1 VTFTILYV
9 DNHLLT
15 VCKPAGMLTQG
26 DSTGDLSLLE
36 LCRTYVKQQFNKPGN
51 VFLGLVHRL
60 DRPVSGVVVLART
73 SKAAAR
79 LSAQFRTRQVQKTY
93 WALVEGKIPAEGTLI
108 DRLGRRGVRSHIAQ
122 RTPGVLA
129 ELHFTRL
136 GYCQGISWVEINLG
150 TGRHHQIRVQF
161 AHYGYPL
168 VGDFRYG
175 ATQPFTPHALALHAR
190 ALSLRHPTR
199 PQALTFTAEPERHWP
214 QHFRSPSIAREQGVL
229 LSSPED

>member
-1 VTFTILYV
+1 VTFTVLYI
-9 DNHLLT
+9 DNHLLA

-26 DSTGDLSLLE
+26 DRTGDISLLE

-79 LSAQFRTRQVQKTY
+79 LSAQFRARQVEKTY
-93 WALVEGKIPAEGTLI
+93 WALVEGKTPAEGSLV
-108 DRLGRRGVRSHIAQ
+108 DRIGRRGATSHIAQ
-122 RTPGVLA
+122 ETPGVLA

-136 GYCQGISWVEINLG
+136 GYRQGISWVEINLG

-161 AHYGYPL
+161 AHYGYPI
-168 VGDFRYG
+168 VGDLRYG
-175 ATQPFTPHALALHAR
+175 ATQPFTRHALALHAR

-199 PQALTFTAEPERHWP
+199 SQVLTFIAEPESHWP
-214 QHFRSPSIAREQGVL
+214 PHFRSPSLAREQGAL
-229 LSSPED
+229 LPSAED

>member
-1 VTFTILYV
+1 MTFTVLYV
-9 DNHLLT
+9 DNHLLA

-26 DSTGDLSLLE
+26 DRTGDTSLLE

-79 LSAQFRTRQVQKTY
+79 LAAQFRARQIQKTY
-93 WALVEGKIPAEGTLI
+93 WALVEGKIPAEGILV
-108 DRLGRRGVRSHIAQ
+108 DRLGRRGATSHIAKE
-122 RTPGVLA
+122 TPGVLA
-129 ELHFTRL
+129 ELQFTRL
-136 GYCQGISWVEINLG
+136 GYCQRISWVEVNLV

-168 VGDFRYG
+168 VGDLRYG
-175 ATQPFTPHALALHAR
+175 ATQPYTRHALGLHAR

-199 PQALTFTAEPERHWP
+199 PQPLTFIAEPESHWP
-214 QHFRSPSIAREQGVL
+214 QHFRNPFIAKGQAASL
-229 LSSPED
+229 PSPED

>member
-1 VTFTILYV
+1 LYV
-9 DNHLLT
+9 DNHLLA

-26 DSTGDLSLLE
+26 DRTGDISLLE
-36 LCRTYVKQQFNKPGN
+36 LCRTYVQQQFNKPGN

-79 LSAQFRTRQVQKTY
+79 LSAQFRARQVQKTY
-93 WALVEGKIPAEGTLI
+93 WALVEGKIPAEGRLV
-108 DRLGRRGVRSHIAQ
+108 DRLGRRGGTSHIAKE
-122 RTPGVLA
+122 TSGVFA
-129 ELHFTRL
+129 ELQFVRL
-136 GYCQGISWVEINLG
+136 GYRRGISWVEINLG

-175 ATQPFTPHALALHAR
+175 ATQSFTRHALALHAR
-190 ALSLRHPTR
+190 ALSLSHPTR
-199 PQALTFTAEPERHWP
+199 LQALTFIAEPERHWP
-214 QHFRSPSIAREQGVL
+214 QHFRRPLMARGQAASLPSL
-229 LSSPED
+229 ED

>member
-1 VTFTILYV
+1 MTFTVLYV
-9 DNHLLT
+9 DNHLLA

-26 DSTGDLSLLE
+26 DRTGDTSLLE

-79 LSAQFRTRQVQKTY
+79 LSAQFRARQVQKTY
-93 WALVEGKIPAEGTLI
+93 WALVEGKIPAEGSLV
-108 DRLGRRGVRSHIAQ
+108 DRLGRRGTRSHVAKE
-122 RTPGVLA
+122 TPGVLA
-129 ELHFTRL
+129 ELQFTRL
-136 GYCQGISWVEINLG
+136 GYRQGISWVEITLG

-168 VGDFRYG
+168 VGDLRYG
-175 ATQPFTPHALALHAR
+175 AAQPFTRHALALHAR
-190 ALSLRHPTR
+190 TVSLRHPTR
-199 PQALTFTAEPERHWP
+199 SQALTFIAEPERHWP
-214 QHFRSPSIAREQGVL
+214 QHFRSPYIAREQDAL